1 MGIKL
6 IYISSNQ
13 RYDYNTTTSSDFS
26 VPCADSLYGGYRL
39 KAISIPNTIY
49 TIDQNVNDV
58 FVVEIGGFAYTIDMP
73 SNYIS
78 DGTTLA
84 TQLQTAIVA
93 ATGVATFT
101 VTYSDLTSKLTFN
114 SGAGNFT
121 LNFATVPVN
130 PSPPPALPTP
140 TTPNLRPINNILGFG
155 FSSYTSTASVLSSPY
170 IVNLTR
176 TPVIFIVIEQ
186 ANNYLQ
192 LLRTGNRY
200 TFMIPNNVN
209 SLYFIDSFFDQT
221 AIFNQFA
228 KELKISLRDEN
239 NRIIDIQNIDWYMVL
254 ESIC

>member
-13 RYDYNTTTSSDFS
+13 RYDYNTTSSSEFS

-49 TIDQNVNDV
+49 TIDNNVNDI
-58 FVVEIGGFAYTIDMP
+58 FVVETGGSSYIVDMP

-93 ATGVATFT
+93 STGIAGFI

-114 SGAGNFT
+114 SGGPVFT
-121 LNFATVPVN
+121 LNFSTVPL
-130 PSPPPALPTP
+130 SPPALTP

-155 FSSYTSTASVLSSPY
+155 LTSYTSSGGGILSSTY

-192 LLRTGNRY
+192 SVRTGSKY

-228 KELKISLRDEN
+228 KELKITLRDEN
-239 NRIIDIQNIDWYMVL
+239 NRIVDIQNIDWYMVL

>member
-13 RYDYNTTTSSDFS
+13 RYDYNTTNSNEFS
-26 VPCADSLYGGYRL
+26 VPCADSLYGSYRL

-49 TIDQNVNDV
+49 TIDQNVNNV
-58 FVVEIGGFAYTIDMP
+58 FVIETGGNAYIINMP
-73 SNYIS
+73 SIYLS

-84 TQLQTAIVA
+84 SQLQSVISA
-93 ATGVATFT
+93 ATGIVGFS

-114 SGAGNFT
+114 SGGPAFTINFS
-121 LNFATVPVN
+121 TVPI
-130 PSPPPALPTP
+130 SPPSLTP
-140 TTPNLRPINNILGFG
+140 TTPNLIPINNILGFG
-155 FSSYTSTASVLSSPY
+155 FESYASSGAIVTSPY

-192 LLRTGNRY
+192 TLRSGSRY

-228 KELKISLRDEN
+228 KELKITLRDER
-239 NRIIDIQNIDWYMVL
+239 NRIIDIQNVDWYMVL
-254 ESIC
+254 ESTC

>member
-13 RYDYNTTTSSDFS
+13 RYDYNTTNSSDFS

-49 TIDQNVNDV
+49 TVDQNVNDV
-58 FVVEIGGFAYTIDMP
+58 FVVQYLGNAYVIDMP
-73 SNYIS
+73 SNYLS

-84 TQLQTAIVA
+84 TQLQNAISAVPA
-93 ATGVATFT
+93 LATFT

-114 SGAGNFT
+114 SNTVNNFT
-121 LNFATVPVN
+121 LNFTTIPL
-130 PSPPPALPTP
+130 SPPALTP
-140 TTPNLRPINNILGFG
+140 TTPNLKSINNILGFG
-155 FSSYTSTASVLSSPY
+155 YSSYTSTASVLSSVY

-192 LLRTGNRY
+192 TLRSGSKY

>member
-13 RYDYNTTTSSDFS
+13 RYDYNTTSSSDFS

-58 FVVEIGGFAYTIDMP
+58 FVVQYLGNAYVIDMP
-73 SNYIS
+73 SNYLS

-84 TQLQTAIVA
+84 TQLQNAISAVPA
-93 ATGVATFT
+93 LATFT

-114 SGAGNFT
+114 SNTVNNFT
-121 LNFATVPVN
+121 LNFATIPL
-130 PSPPPALPTP
+130 SPPALTP
-140 TTPNLRPINNILGFG
+140 TTPNLKPINNILGFG
-155 FSSYTSTASVLSSPY
+155 YSSYTSTASTLSSVY

-192 LLRTGNRY
+192 TLRTGSKY